1 MNEKALLTD
10 EVRKLRAANA
20 RVVKKRQKKKKSYIG
35 NKEVRSVA
43 EVQQALE
50 QRVERVEEEIV
61 TVEETTT
68 TQLVRPLRMCSICR
82 STEHVARTCNLRGN
96 VI

>member
-1 MNEKALLTD
+1 LAINEKALLTD

-20 RVVKKRQKKKKSYIG
+20 KKRQKKKKSYIG

-50 QRVERVEEEIV
+50 QRAKRVEEEIV

-82 STEHVARTCNLRGN
+82 STEYTARTCNLRGN